1 MGNLAQDKP
10 DTEDTTAT
18 TPPEGGEAT
27 NDTGAGTPNVE
38 PNADTQEVEAD
49 DTQEVDPRF
58 RKLRAEN
65 AERRTKLREAEKQL
79 AEKDQKFQDL
89 MKQLGAL
96 TGQDEPEATAE
107 DMLAAA
113 EKRAVEADQKLRTL
127 QEENAVRAAA
137 ENTAKSTI
145 LPFLRGTGAL
155 AALDQTA
162 DDYAGQVKALI
173 EQTVQENPEFSIK
186 RVAVSS
192 GNPGTPTSDR
202 SGEALTRADLK
213 NMTSEEIV
221 QADRDGKLDHLKK
234 N

>member
-1 MGNLAQDKP
+1 MD
-10 DTEDTTAT
+10 
-18 TPPEGGEAT
+18 PE
-27 NDTGAGTPNVE
+27 V
-38 PNADTQEVEAD
+38 
-49 DTQEVDPRF
+49 R
-58 RKLRAEN
+58 RLRDEN
-65 AERRTKLREAEKQL
+65 AERRTRLREAERII

-96 TGQDEPEATAE
+96 TGEEQPEATPE
-107 DMLAAA
+107 ELLAAA
-113 EKRAVEADQKLRTL
+113 EKRAAEADQKLRAL

-145 LPFLRGTGAL
+145 LPYLRGTGAL
-155 AALDQTA
+155 AALDPTA
-162 DDYAGQVKALI
+162 PDYAGQVKALI
-173 EQTVQENPEFSIK
+173 EETVQENPEFAIK

-192 GNPGTPTSDR
+192 GNPATPTADR

-221 QADRDGKLDHLKK
+221 QADREGRLDHLKK